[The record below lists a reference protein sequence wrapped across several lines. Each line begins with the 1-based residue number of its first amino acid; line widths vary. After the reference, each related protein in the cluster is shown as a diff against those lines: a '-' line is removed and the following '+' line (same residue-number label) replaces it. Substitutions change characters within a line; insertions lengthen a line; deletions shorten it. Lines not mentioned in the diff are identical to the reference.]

1 MIYLVIYSIAITIL
15 ALIFAH
21 KCGSLH
27 EDVER
32 AKNTKNN
39 ESQYREKYF
48 KLIDNVSNIFIRL
61 DNSIEEFNN
70 TYSNTQL
77 KANPDL
83 TYIFTPQDV
92 TKPAFDIIDL
102 DNV

>member
-15 ALIFAH
+15 ALILAH

-32 AKNTKNN
+32 AKNN

-48 KLIDNVSNIFIRL
+48 KLIDNVSIILTRL

-77 KANPDL
+77 KVNLDL
-83 TYIFTPQDV
+83 AYIFTPQDA

>member
-21 KCGSLH
+21 KCGLLH

-32 AKNTKNN
+32 AKNN

-48 KLIDNVSNIFIRL
+48 KLIDNVSNIFTRL
-61 DNSIEEFNN
+61 DNSFEEFNN

-77 KANPDL
+77 KVNPDL
-83 TYIFTPQDV
+83 AYIFTPQDV

>member
-1 MIYLVIYSIAITIL
+1 MFYLVIYSIAITIL
-15 ALIFAH
+15 ALMFAH

-32 AKNTKNN
+32 VKNN

-48 KLIDNVSNIFIRL
+48 KLIDNVSNILTRL
-61 DNSIEEFNN
+61 DNSVEEFNN

-77 KANPDL
+77 EVKPDL
-83 TYIFTPQDV
+83 AYIFTPQDI